1 MVGASFEWN
10 NLHMATKKAPKED
23 LTNIADGDVELDR
36 AIDDLRGV
44 LKSDADG
51 PAPTGDFGMDFG
63 ATDTVTTDFGTSDFG
78 TSDFGAS
85 DFGSGLDGSAS
96 DFGGAAS
103 FGGLD
108 DSTTNSFGDTGF
120 GSASMSEPGSAMTS
134 NLDLIM
140 DIPIDVQIVLGS
152 SRMQVSS
159 LMGLNEG
166 ATIALDR
173 RIGEPVEIV
182 VNGRTIGR
190 GEITVL
196 EEDDTRFGVKLI
208 EIKGSRKV

>member
-10 NLHMATKKAPKED
+10 NLHMATKKAPTED
-23 LTNIADGDVELDR
+23 LTNLAGGDAELDR

-44 LKSDADG
+44 LKTDADG
-51 PAPTGDFGMDFG
+51 AASVGDFGMDF
-63 ATDTVTTDFGTSDFG
+63 TDTSAATTDFG
-78 TSDFGAS
+78 AS
-85 DFGSGLDGSAS
+85 FDASAS
-96 DFGGAAS
+96 DFGAEFGATSS
-103 FGGLD
+103 FGGID
-108 DSTTNSFGDTGF
+108 DSAAGGFGGDFGATTDF
-120 GSASMSEPGSAMTS
+120 GSASTGEPGSAMTS
-134 NLDLIM
+134 NIDLIM

-159 LMGLNEG
+159 LMNLNEG

-173 RIGEPVEIV
+173 RIGEPVELL
-182 VNGRTIGR
+182 VNGRMIGR

-208 EIKGSRKV
+208 EIKGTRKS